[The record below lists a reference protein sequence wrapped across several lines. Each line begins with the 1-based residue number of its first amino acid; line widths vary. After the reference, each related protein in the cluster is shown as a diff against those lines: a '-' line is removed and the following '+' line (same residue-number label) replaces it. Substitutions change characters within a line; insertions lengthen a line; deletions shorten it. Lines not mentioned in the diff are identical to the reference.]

1 MRYNKYNKNKE
12 GNIMKNIH
20 DMSDRELID
29 YQYEQQEIMQRADN
43 PFAPNK
49 NVTTEQRDAALET
62 LHDIRI
68 EGWRRG
74 WNGVPVEENRAEY
87 ERHVARNIQRVD
99 AAKATGKAPAI
110 YAKMNMLRTSED
122 RLFWIDGR
130 FN

>member
-1 MRYNKYNKNKE
+1 
-12 GNIMKNIH
+12 MKNIH

-29 YQYEQQEIMQRADN
+29 YQYEQQEIMQREDN

-49 NVTTEQRDAALET
+49 NVTIEQRDAALET

-99 AAKATGKAPAI
+99 AAKATGQAPTI